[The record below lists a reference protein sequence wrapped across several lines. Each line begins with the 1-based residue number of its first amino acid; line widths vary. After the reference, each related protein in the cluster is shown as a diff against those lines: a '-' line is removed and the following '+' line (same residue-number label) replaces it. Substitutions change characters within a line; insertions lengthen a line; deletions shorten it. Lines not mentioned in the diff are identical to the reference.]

1 MLMVNNL
8 PELYEALQVLIANFV
23 HFLLKSLHYYFNTP

>member
-1 MLMVNNL
+1 MVNKL
-8 PELYEALQVLIANFV
+8 PEWYEALKVLIANLV